1 MGEGQQPLAGGNI
14 VDLRQ
19 DVLHGLFTI
28 MLVVDLAGTEIRI
41 EDFTGMVRQIG
52 EDTGL
57 ELSVDNAT
65 WSLYN
70 TFTANVVSTVVPEL
84 SPGEWFFRGTVL
96 DTDSRSSSPLVA
108 SVVVPDETPPGPL
121 ANLDVTLV

>member
-1 MGEGQQPLAGGNI
+1 MARDVNVSWAYPTTRESGLPLDPA
-14 VDLRQ
+14 
-19 DVLHGLFTI
+19 
-28 MLVVDLAGTEIRI
+28 DLAGMT
-41 EDFTGMVRQIG
+41 
-52 EDTGL
+52 L

-70 TFTANVVSTVVPEL
+70 TFAANVANTVVPEL

-96 DTDSRSSSPLVA
+96 DTDGRSSSPLVA

-121 ANLDVTLV
+121 ANLNVTLV

>member
-1 MGEGQQPLAGGNI
+1 MARNVNVSWAYPTTRQSGLPLDPA
-14 VDLRQ
+14 
-19 DVLHGLFTI
+19 
-28 MLVVDLAGTEIRI
+28 DLAGMT
-41 EDFTGMVRQIG
+41 
-52 EDTGL
+52 L

-70 TFTANVVSTVVPEL
+70 TFAANVVSTVVPEL
-84 SPGEWFFRGTVL
+84 EPGEWFFRGTVL
-96 DTDSRSSSPLVA
+96 DTDGRSSSPLVA

>member
-1 MGEGQQPLAGGNI
+1 MARDVNVSWAYPTTRESGLPLDPA
-14 VDLRQ
+14 
-19 DVLHGLFTI
+19 
-28 MLVVDLAGTEIRI
+28 DLAGMT
-41 EDFTGMVRQIG
+41 
-52 EDTGL
+52 L

-65 WSLYN
+65 WTLYN

>member
-1 MGEGQQPLAGGNI
+1 MARNVNVSWTYPTTRESGLPLDPA
-14 VDLRQ
+14 
-19 DVLHGLFTI
+19 
-28 MLVVDLAGTEIRI
+28 DLAGMT
-41 EDFTGMVRQIG
+41 
-52 EDTGL
+52 L

-70 TFTANVVSTVVPEL
+70 TFTANVANTVVPEL

-96 DTDSRSSSPLVA
+96 DTDGRSSSPLVA

-121 ANLDVTLV
+121 ANLNVTLV